1 MPPKKDQLREVVSQL
16 IYACVAEKEQYEET
30 IDAVIAS
37 LEMYI
42 SNLTL
47 AALKCADAPNKIKPD
62 DVIRAMVND
71 PPKQTRVQHIFE
83 EKKKTEEATRQISS
97 GNMPT

>member
-30 IDAVIAS
+30 IDAVIQS

-47 AALKCADAPNKIKPD
+47 AALKCADTPNKIKPD

-71 PPKQTRVQHIFE
+71 PQKQTRVQRIFE
-83 EKKKTEEATRQISS
+83 EKKKTDEEAKSFNSAIPS
-97 GNMPT
+97 